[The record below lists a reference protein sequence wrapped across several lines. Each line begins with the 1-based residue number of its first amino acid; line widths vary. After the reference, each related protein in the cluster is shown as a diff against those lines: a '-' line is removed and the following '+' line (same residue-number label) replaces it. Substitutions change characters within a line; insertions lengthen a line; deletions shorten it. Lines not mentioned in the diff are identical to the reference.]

1 MTHPSSRLVSRGRG
15 PTRLGRKVL
24 CLPSC
29 AASEGRQGE
38 NPMTRLFGRARV
50 PMVLVVVVTVAAFTG
65 SRLRGVFGLGMSVP
79 NRGTADLIIEFKPK
93 RVVCE
98 VYGPAGRAA
107 AALGTASKRCRRPAR
122 YSSVAKG
129 V

>member
-1 MTHPSSRLVSRGRG
+1 
-15 PTRLGRKVL
+15 
-24 CLPSC
+24 
-29 AASEGRQGE
+29 
-38 NPMTRLFGRARV
+38 MTRLFGRARV

-107 AALGTASKRCRRPAR
+107 AAAVRRWEQPAR
-122 YSSVAKG
+122 DAGDRRVTHRSRKVFR
-129 V
+129 